1 MNLSYITLYVEDVQR
16 TKAWYVT
23 TLELAVISD
32 RGDAV
37 LLGGPQGAAL
47 ELRKGK
53 PLDHPERVRLGFNV
67 ADVSTVFKRMNDR
80 KVPLPGGLKKTERG
94 HLAMTL
100 KDPAGHTVE
109 IFQVQTE
116 ELQRELSL
124 PQSRP

>member
-16 TKAWYVT
+16 VKAWYVA

-32 RGDAV
+32 RGDTV

-67 ADVSTVFKRMNDR
+67 ADVKTVFKRMNDR
-80 KVPLPGGLKKTERG
+80 KIPLLNSLRRTERG
-94 HLAMTL
+94 HLVMTL

-109 IFQVQTE
+109 IYQVQAE
-116 ELQRELSL
+116 HLERELSL
-124 PQSRP
+124 PRPS